1 MLHFFDPPEEFSY
14 LTRDD
19 PTAFA
24 PPPAF
29 GPFRVLH
36 QVGVGALGPVFRT
49 YEPTRDRLVAV
60 KVFRLDITPEHAQ
73 SLADALSSA
82 AEAGL
87 FHPSIVEPIASGI
100 EGTVAYRAEEYIA
113 AESLDVAL
121 RHYAPA
127 SIDKV
132 LPFITQLA
140 GAIDFARAA
149 GVGHGALHP
158 RDIFVTPEEARA
170 TGFGVVE
177 ALEKVGL
184 RAPVRRPYSAPERV
198 DGKPWGVAADI
209 FSLAAITY
217 ELLTAKRPSGT
228 GSAFGE
234 LGEFGGE
241 HTGAMQTVFARA
253 MDDDA
258 GKRYPTALAFVS
270 ALEAAARDGKT
281 AERVTAS
288 ARPAIPLAAA
298 AAAVTAAAA
307 TAKPKPAEEPKAAEK
322 PKAAEPEPPPTD
334 DEIDDTVAAM
344 PPVVVPD
351 EQQEPAATAL
361 EEDVFRAEPPTL
373 DDLADVEEA
382 QEEEVEEPEED
393 DEIDFALARG
403 AKREGR
409 LFDDVDDDFDLK
421 PTPPRF
427 VNEFKAEPAE
437 NMRDEEPDDEV
448 ETDEEKDEEVAEQP
462 VRSTLSVP
470 AYEPP
475 VAAPASRGY
484 SSITEPAPVPERSRT
499 PILPYALILM
509 LGLFLGWT
517 GHMYSTRN
525 ANPTSTAAPP
535 PAAAAPP
542 QPQGKEF
549 SEQTVTPAPQQ
560 QAGRQPTAEPP
571 AVPPEVPNAPATPPR
586 AEPKP
591 TAAAATTGTIV
602 VNSTPP
608 GAAVTVD
615 DKWSGRTPLTLDK
628 LKFRSY
634 TIRIVQQ
641 GYAVERHVVPVSA
654 QTPSRTIS
662 AKLQPLPG
670 TKPKPQPTAP
680 PAPKPS
686 AEKPPAAKPPVSGTG
701 SLFVD
706 SRPRGAR
713 VFVDDKPVGVTPLQL
728 KDISTGDHSVRLE
741 LVDHQVWRT
750 TTSVAPGRQARVS
763 GSLERIR

>member
-1 MLHFFDPPEEFSY
+1 MPAASDTALSVLHFFDPPEEFSY

-127 SIDKV
+127 SIEKV

-198 DGKPWGVAADI
+198 DGKPWGVAADV
-209 FSLAAITY
+209 FALAAITY

-253 MDDDA
+253 MDDDS

-270 ALEAAARDGKT
+270 ALEAAARDGKS

-288 ARPAIPLAAA
+288 APPAIPVASA

-307 TAKPKPAEEPKAAEK
+307 TAKPN
-322 PKAAEPEPPPTD
+322 AAEPEPPPTD
-334 DEIDDTVAAM
+334 DQIDDTVTAM
-344 PPVVVPD
+344 PPAVVPD

-373 DDLADVEEA
+373 DDLADVADVEDAEDKEEEA
-382 QEEEVEEPEED
+382 D
-393 DEIDFALARG
+393 DDDLDFALARG
-403 AKREGR
+403 AEREGG
-409 LFDDVDDDFDLK
+409 LFDAVDDDFDLA

-427 VNEFKAEPAE
+427 VNEFEAEPAE
-437 NMRDEEPDDEV
+437 KLRDEAPDDEV
-448 ETDEEKDEEVAEQP
+448 EADEEEAEEVAEQP
-462 VRSTLSVP
+462 VRSTLSVTP
-470 AYEPP
+470 AFEPP
-475 VAAPASRGY
+475 IIAPASRGY
-484 SSITEPAPVPERSRT
+484 SSITDPAPVPERSRT

-525 ANPTSTAAPP
+525 ANPNPTAAPP
-535 PAAAAPP
+535 PAAPAPQ

-549 SEQTVTPAPQQ
+549 SEQTVTPAPQ

-591 TAAAATTGTIV
+591 PAAAPTTGTIV

-608 GAAVTVD
+608 GAGVTVD
-615 DKWSGRTPLTLDK
+615 GKWSGRTPLTLDK
-628 LKFRSY
+628 LKFGSY
-634 TIRIVQQ
+634 TIRIVQD
-641 GYAVERHVVPVSA
+641 GYSVERHVVPLNS
-654 QTPSRTIS
+654 QSPSRTVT
-662 AKLQPLPG
+662 AKLQPLAG
-670 TKPKPQPTAP
+670 TKAAAKPPAKPKPQPTA
-680 PAPKPS
+680 
-686 AEKPPAAKPPVSGTG
+686 GTG

-728 KDISTGDHSVRLE
+728 KDLSTGDHSVRLE
-741 LVDHQVWRT
+741 LVDHQTWRT

>member
-19 PTAFA
+19 STAFA

-87 FHPSIVEPIASGI
+87 FHPSIVEPIASGV

-127 SIDKV
+127 SIEKV

-198 DGKPWGVAADI
+198 DGKPWGVTADV
-209 FSLAAITY
+209 FSLAAMTY
-217 ELLTAKRPSGT
+217 ELMTAKRPSGT

-253 MDDDA
+253 MDDDP
-258 GKRYPTALAFVS
+258 GRRYPTALAFVS
-270 ALEAAARDGKT
+270 ALEAAARDGAP
-281 AERVTAS
+281 AERVPAS
-288 ARPAIPLAAA
+288 AAPVLPVAAA
-298 AAAVTAAAA
+298 AATIAAAPA
-307 TAKPKPAEEPKAAEK
+307 AKPKVV
-322 PKAAEPEPPPTD
+322 EPEPPPTD
-334 DEIDDTVAAM
+334 DEIDDAVATM
-344 PPVVVPD
+344 PPAVVLD

-361 EEDVFRAEPPTL
+361 VEDVFRAEPPTL
-373 DDLADVEEA
+373 DGEIDDVDDVEEA
-382 QEEEVEEPEED
+382 EEAEEEEEF
-393 DEIDFALARG
+393 DFGLRHTEPVIQTSP
-403 AKREGR
+403 KREGGLVHHSAKR
-409 LFDDVDDDFDLK
+409 DGGLFDDDDLDLAA
-421 PTPPRF
+421 PPPRF
-427 VNEFKAEPAE
+427 VTEFEAEPAE
-437 NMRDEEPDDEV
+437 KLRDKDRDEDLDDE
-448 ETDEEKDEEVAEQP
+448 EAADEEAEPVEEP
-462 VRSTLSVP
+462 VRSTLAVTP
-470 AYEPP
+470 PFEPP
-475 VAAPASRGY
+475 ITPTPTRGY
-484 SSITEPAPVPERSRT
+484 SSITEPPPVPERSRT

-525 ANPTSTAAPP
+525 TAQPTTAAPP
-535 PAAAAPP
+535 VAAPTP
-542 QPQGKEF
+542 QQGKEF

-560 QAGRQPTAEPP
+560 AGRQPTAEPP
-571 AVPPEVPNAPATPPR
+571 GVPPEVPNAPATAPR
-586 AEPKP
+586 TEPKP
-591 TAAAATTGTIV
+591 PAAAPTTGTIV

-608 GAAVTVD
+608 GAAVTMD
-615 DKWSGRTPLTLDK
+615 GKWMGRTPLTLAK
-628 LKFRSY
+628 LKFGSY
-634 TIRIVQQ
+634 TLRIVQD
-641 GYAVERHVVPVSA
+641 GYGVERHVVPVSL
-654 QTPSRTIS
+654 QSPSRTVS
-662 AKLQPLPG
+662 AKLQPLAG
-670 TKPKPQPTAP
+670 TKPAARP
-680 PAPKPS
+680 PA
-686 AEKPPAAKPPVSGTG
+686 KPPANPKPPPASGTG

-741 LVDHQVWRT
+741 LADHQVWRT